1 MILRRITEHVKA
13 QNWTA
18 VALDFCIV
26 VVGVFIGMQVSNWN
40 AVQHERKREAQI
52 VGNLIADLND
62 IEQTANRTAQIYDG
76 RVKSGIRLMEFFR
89 SDAARPADPTQF
101 ENDLGAVS
109 SAFPAVARSPTIIEL
124 LASGNTGLIR
134 DDALRLA
141 IIKFDREMIS
151 AEAANAGIL
160 DLWVK
165 YTEPVTVQATPYFAA
180 SEQAQSYEI
189 VDYDFDIEAM
199 RADARLLPAL
209 SWLVGLNN
217 AELNFRINMRD
228 DAIAL
233 RQQLEA
239 ER

>member
-1 MILRRITEHVKA
+1 MILRRVIEHVKA

-18 VALDFCIV
+18 VALDFVIV
-26 VVGVFIGMQVSNWN
+26 VVGVFIGIQVSNWN

-52 VGNLIADLND
+52 VGNLISDLNE
-62 IEQTANRTAQIYDG
+62 IERIANRTAEIYDG
-76 RVKSGIRLMEFFR
+76 RVKSGIRLMTFLR
-89 SDAARPADPTQF
+89 SDAARPADQAQF
-101 ENDLGAVS
+101 EDDLGAVS
-109 SAFPAVARSPTIIEL
+109 SAFPAIARSPTIIEL

-134 DDALRLA
+134 DDELRLA

-165 YTEPVTVQATPYFAA
+165 YTEPVTIQATPYFAA
-180 SEQAQSYEI
+180 SGEGQGYEV
-189 VDYDFDIEAM
+189 VDYDFDIEKM

-217 AELNFRINMRD
+217 AELSFRTNMRD

-233 RQQLEA
+233 RERLEA
-239 ER
+239 EQ